1 MESNSV
7 SYSSYFKILL
17 ISISILV
24 HFSASTS
31 LSDGIFESPTS
42 IARNL
47 LQAKKDCP
55 INFEF
60 KNYTIITSQCKGPNY
75 QPNPC
80 CDSLKEFACPYTD
93 ELNDLSNTCS
103 DTMFSYITRKGNYPP
118 GLFSSFCRE
127 GKEGLDCSS
136 YIPPDSAKDAS
147 DGNTRN
153 GFQFLMLTTACL
165 IASFLAF

>member
-1 MESNSV
+1 MEAANCV
-7 SYSSYFKILL
+7 SSCSYFKILFV
-17 ISISILV
+17 SISLLV
-24 HFSASTS
+24 HFSTSTFI
-31 LSDGIFESPTS
+31 SDGIFESPASTG
-42 IARNL
+42 RNL
-47 LQAKKDCP
+47 LQAKQDCP
-55 INFEF
+55 VDFES

-75 QPNPC
+75 QPKPC

-147 DGNTRN
+147 GGNTRN
-153 GFQFLMLTTACL
+153 PFQLLMLTTACL
-165 IASFLAF
+165 ITSAF